1 MSQENRLM
9 PLTSETLDR
18 PLRDLAAAP
27 VVAPAAAVSASEPAH
42 LREYLAV
49 VLKRKW
55 LILSLAVVV
64 TSLVAIQMYRTPSIY
79 EAYTQI
85 QIEQRPRSIVSTGR
99 GGESVTIRGND
110 PNYWNT
116 QLQKLKT
123 QKLARQVIMR
133 LDLQN
138 NPNFLSPA
146 HRGTGIIAGLR
157 RVVSGAKPPA
167 EAEKQLEAGAVPVI
181 DEVEL
186 SADNLTPEQAKKL
199 EPFEDALRENLGV
212 DPVDR
217 TNLVNIRFLHTD
229 PKIASDVAN
238 TLATIFREN
247 DIRAETIGSQTAE
260 GVLANQ
266 IIELQSR
273 VQANEAKR
281 INFKKQNDIP
291 LSDKPGADF
300 VALRLS
306 TYSSQLQDAEAR
318 RKDAEAAYF
327 AAMKTRETSG
337 PWSIPEVVKNDN
349 IQKLRARISEL
360 KEREAALLV
369 NYTRE
374 WPEVK
379 KIEEQVKQLE
389 EQLTKAPE
397 EVFIGMKT
405 NYEAAKQKEADLRK
419 SYFSERAQANTVGL
433 AATGLTDLNQ
443 AIETDR
449 QNLNLYQQRLNELRV
464 TNGDRTAGNVSTVEE
479 ARVPGEP
486 IGPPRVRNII
496 VALMLSFG
504 VGIGLA
510 FLLDYL
516 DDTLKSVEDV
526 DRHLHLPTLAIIPAP
541 RESRRL
547 LGRNAPEPEPGATT
561 ALALVTDVRSPV
573 AEAYRHL
580 RTSLLLSS
588 AGQPPK
594 TVLVTSSQPS
604 EGKTTTAVNI
614 ATMLAQTG
622 AEVLVLDC
630 DLRRPRIHAHFGLP
644 NTKGVTNY
652 LSGESN
658 ISELVQTYDKLPNLK
673 VISSGPVPPNAAE
686 LLGSDE
692 MRKLLYVLQENF
704 THIIIDS
711 PPAISFTD
719 ASILSTMVDGVML
732 VVHGGRSS
740 RAVVRRAKQQLQD
753 VGAHLFGIV
762 LNNVKLEGTDYY
774 YYSGY
779 YSGYY
784 ANEEESVPEGAEAA
798 GVGGNGHGHGGAR

>member
-1 MSQENRLM
+1 MMSQENRLM
-9 PLTSETLDR
+9 PLTSESLDR
-18 PLRDLAAAP
+18 PLRDLAAP
-27 VVAPAAAVSASEPAH
+27 TVVAPAAAVSANEPAH

-55 LILSLAVVV
+55 LILSLIVVV
-64 TSLVAIQMYRTPSIY
+64 TSLVSIQMYRTPSVY
-79 EAYTQI
+79 EAATQI
-85 QIEQRPRSIVSTGR
+85 QIEQKPRNVLTTNR
-99 GGESVTIRGND
+99 GGESVLIRGND

-123 QKLARQVIMR
+123 QRLARQVIMR

-138 NPNFLSPA
+138 NPNFLEPA

-157 RVVSGAKPPA
+157 KAFSGGKA
-167 EAEKQLEAGAVPVI
+167 AEKVEAQQDASTSVPVVDDI
-181 DEVEL
+181 EL
-186 SADNLTPEQAKKL
+186 NPDQLTPEQAKKL
-199 EPFEDALRENLGV
+199 EPYEDALRENLSV
-212 DPVDR
+212 DPIDR
-217 TNLVNIRFLHTD
+217 TNLVNIHFVHTE
-229 PKIASDVAN
+229 PKIAADVAN

-247 DIRAETIGSQTAE
+247 DIRAETSGSQKAE
-260 GVLANQ
+260 DVLANQ

-273 VQANEAKR
+273 IQANEQKR
-281 INFKKQNDIP
+281 INYKQINNIP
-291 LSDKPGADF
+291 LTDKQGADF

-306 TYSSQLQDAEAR
+306 TYSSQLQAAEAE
-318 RKDAEAAYF
+318 RKDAEASYL
-327 AAMKTRETSG
+327 AALNTREKAG
-337 PWSIPEVVKNDN
+337 VWSIPAVVSNDS
-349 IQKLRARISEL
+349 IQKLRGRISEL
-360 KEREAALLV
+360 EEKKAALRV
-369 NYTRE
+369 NYTEE
-374 WPEVK
+374 WPEVIK
-379 KIEEQVKQLE
+379 LNEQIKELKIQLDR
-389 EQLTKAPE
+389 APE
-397 EVFIGMKT
+397 EVFNGMKT
-405 NYEAAKQKEADLRK
+405 RFEAAKKKEADLRGA
-419 SYFSERAQANTVGL
+419 YFAEKGQANRQGI
-433 AATGLTDLNQ
+433 AATGLTDLDQ
-443 AIETDR
+443 AITTDR
-449 QNLNLYQQRLNELRV
+449 QNLNLYQQRLNEIRV
-464 TNGDRTAGNVSTVEE
+464 TKGDSSTGNVSMVEE

-486 IGPPRVRNII
+486 IGPPRMRNIL
-496 VALMLSFG
+496 VALMLSLG

-526 DRHLHLPTLAIIPAP
+526 DRHIHLPTLAIIPAP
-541 RESRRL
+541 RETRRL
-547 LGRNAPEPEPGATT
+547 LGRNAPEPEHGATT
-561 ALALVTDVRSPV
+561 ALALVSDVRSPV

-622 AEVLVLDC
+622 ADVLLLDC
-630 DLRRPRIHAHFGLP
+630 DLRRPRVHAHFGLP
-644 NTKGVTNY
+644 NAKGVTNY

-692 MRKLLYVLQENF
+692 MRKLLYVLAENF

-784 ANEEESVPEGAEAA
+784 STDEDAVPEGAEAA
-798 GVGGNGHGHGGAR
+798 GANGNGGAR

>member
-1 MSQENRLM
+1 M
-9 PLTSETLDR
+9 
-18 PLRDLAAAP
+18 
-27 VVAPAAAVSASEPAH
+27 
-42 LREYLAV
+42 
-49 VLKRKW
+49 
-55 LILSLAVVV
+55 
-64 TSLVAIQMYRTPSIY
+64 
-79 EAYTQI
+79 
-85 QIEQRPRSIVSTGR
+85 
-99 GGESVTIRGND
+99 
-110 PNYWNT
+110 
-116 QLQKLKT
+116 
-123 QKLARQVIMR
+123 
-133 LDLQN
+133 
-138 NPNFLSPA
+138 
-146 HRGTGIIAGLR
+146 
-157 RVVSGAKPPA
+157 
-167 EAEKQLEAGAVPVI
+167 
-181 DEVEL
+181 
-186 SADNLTPEQAKKL
+186 
-199 EPFEDALRENLGV
+199 
-212 DPVDR
+212 
-217 TNLVNIRFLHTD
+217 
-229 PKIASDVAN
+229 
-238 TLATIFREN
+238 
-247 DIRAETIGSQTAE
+247 
-260 GVLANQ
+260 LANQ

-273 VQANEAKR
+273 IQANEAKR
-281 INFKKQNDIP
+281 INYKRQNDIP
-291 LSDKPGADF
+291 LSDKQGADF

-337 PWSIPEVVKNDN
+337 VWSIPEVVKNDN
-349 IQKLRARISEL
+349 IQKLRGRISEL
-360 KEREAALLV
+360 KEQGGRPARQLHAGVARGQEDRGAGQAARRAAQQGPRGGLHRHEDQLRGGEEEGGRPAQVLLLG
-369 NYTRE
+369 
-374 WPEVK
+374 
-379 KIEEQVKQLE
+379 EESGQH
-389 EQLTKAPE
+389 
-397 EVFIGMKT
+397 
-405 NYEAAKQKEADLRK
+405 
-419 SYFSERAQANTVGL
+419 VGL

-486 IGPPRVRNII
+486 IGPPRMRNII
-496 VALMLSFG
+496 VALLLSFG

-541 RESRRL
+541 RETRRL
-547 LGRNAPEPEPGATT
+547 LGRNAPEPEPGTTT
-561 ALALVTDVRSPV
+561 ALALVSDVRSPV

-622 AEVLVLDC
+622 ADVLVLDC

-692 MRKLLYVLQENF
+692 MRKLLYVLAENF

-784 ANEEESVPEGAEAA
+784 SNDEEAVPEGAEAA
-798 GVGGNGHGHGGAR
+798 GAGATATAAAGRVDGGRVLPRRPGRGTRARR